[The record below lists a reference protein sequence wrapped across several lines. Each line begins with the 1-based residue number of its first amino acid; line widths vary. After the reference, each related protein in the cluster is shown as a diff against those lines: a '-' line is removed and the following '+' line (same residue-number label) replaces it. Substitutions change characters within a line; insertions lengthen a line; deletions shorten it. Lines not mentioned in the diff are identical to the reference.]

1 MPDGLRVE
9 VLGAD
14 TLARTLDGA
23 AHDLA
28 DMSDANRKAGQLL
41 AQHAA
46 GSAPR
51 RTGRLAGSIRVTDVG
66 KGGVSVGST
75 VKYGPFQEFGTR
87 YVRAT
92 YFLTGTLARDDGP
105 VIDVYETAIDRTLAQ
120 VRGQ

>member
-1 MPDGLRVE
+1 MADGLRVE

-14 TLARTLDGA
+14 TLGRTLDGA

-28 DMSDANRKAGQLL
+28 DMSETNRRAGSLL
-41 AQHAA
+41 AQQAA
-46 GSAPR
+46 GKAPR

-66 KGGVSVGST
+66 ANGASVGTT
-75 VKYGPFQEFGTR
+75 VGYGPFQEFGTR

-92 YFLTGTLARDDGP
+92 YFLTGTLAHDEGP
-105 VIDVYETAIDRTLAQ
+105 VIDLYERSIDRTIGK

>member
-1 MPDGLRVE
+1 MADGLRVE

-23 AHDLA
+23 AHDLG

-51 RTGRLAGSIRVTDVG
+51 RTGRLAGSIRVTEVG
-66 KGGVSVGST
+66 KDGVSVGASAP
-75 VKYGPFQEFGTR
+75 YAPFQEFGTR